1 MFKDRIVFLNGDFV
15 AWNQATVHM
24 MSHSFSRGSAIFE
37 VLSLHKTIAGP
48 GVFRLDKHIER
59 LFKTAELLDMELPIS
74 KEALHEAVIATVKR
88 NGISQGFIKII
99 GFYPQIAFEI
109 IPPQKKLDI
118 SVFVVDPAQDLGGLD
133 FPTKHGTTICISK
146 WCKLDPQSVPIEAK
160 VAANYLNG
168 MMARSEAKTR
178 GFENGI
184 MLDTQ
189 GFIAE
194 GGTESVFLVK
204 DDRLMTPSLGTVLD
218 SITRK
223 SILDAA
229 RSIGIES
236 IEGRLPSELLFKA
249 NEIFLSGTPFKV
261 LPVKQIEDRMIE
273 GTPGPFTRKLSTLL
287 DEIIA
292 GRDER
297 FRHWFFPVKS
307 SRKGLA
313 SL

>member
-1 MFKDRIVFLNGDFV
+1 MLENRIVFLNGDFV

-37 VLSLHKTIAGP
+37 VLGIHETNVGP
-48 GVFRLDKHIER
+48 AVFRLDKHIER

-74 KEALHEAVIATVKR
+74 KEALHESVLATIKR
-88 NGISQGFIKII
+88 NGINQGFIKII

-109 IPPQKKLDI
+109 LPPQKKLDL
-118 SVFVVDPAQDLGGLD
+118 SVFVIDPAEDFEGLS
-133 FPTKHGTTICISK
+133 FLLESGTTLCISK

-168 MMARSEAKTR
+168 IMARSEAKTR

-194 GGTESVFLVK
+194 GGTESIFLVK
-204 DDRLMTPSLGTVLD
+204 DDKLMTPALGTVLD

-223 SILDAA
+223 SILRAA
-229 RSIGIES
+229 QTLGIES
-236 IEGRLPSELLFKA
+236 VEGRLPADFLFKA
-249 NEIFLSGTPFKV
+249 SEIFLSGTPFKV
-261 LPVKQIEDRMIE
+261 LPVKQIEDKVIQS
-273 GTPGPFTRKLSTLL
+273 TPGPFTQKLSALL

-297 FRHWFFPVKS
+297 FKHWFFPVK
-307 SRKGLA
+307 
-313 SL
+313 

>member
-1 MFKDRIVFLNGDFV
+1 MFKDRVVFLNGDFV
-15 AWNQATVHM
+15 AWNQCTVHI
-24 MSHSFSRGSAIFE
+24 MSHSFGRGSAIFE
-37 VLSLHKTIAGP
+37 VLGLHDTNAGP
-48 GVFRLDKHIER
+48 AIFRLDKHLER
-59 LFKTAELLDMELPIS
+59 LFKTAELLGMELPIS
-74 KEALHEAVIATVKR
+74 EEALHEAVMSTVKR

-109 IPPQKKLDI
+109 IPPQKMLDI
-118 SVFVVDPAQDLGGLD
+118 SVFVVDPAQDFGGLD
-133 FPTKHGTTICISK
+133 FPTKNGTTVCISK
-146 WCKLDPQSVPIEAK
+146 WRKLDPQSVPIEAK

-168 MMARSEAKTR
+168 MMARSEARTR

-204 DDRLMTPSLGTVLD
+204 DGRLMTPSLGTVLD

-223 SILDAA
+223 SLLQAVKA
-229 RSIGIES
+229 IGIES
-236 IEGRLPSELLFKA
+236 VEGRLPSKLLFEA

-261 LPVKQIEDRMIE
+261 LPVKQIEDRVIE
-273 GTPGPFTRKLSTLL
+273 GIPGPLTRKLSSLM

-297 FRHWFFPVKS
+297 FKHWFFPVK
-307 SRKGLA
+307 
-313 SL
+313 

>member
-15 AWNQATVHM
+15 AWDQATVHM
-24 MSHSFSRGSAIFE
+24 MSHSFGRGSAIFE
-37 VLSLHKTIAGP
+37 VLSIHETIHGP
-48 GVFRLDKHIER
+48 AVFRLDKHIER

-74 KEALHEAVIATVKR
+74 KDEVHEAVIATIKR

-109 IPPQKKLDI
+109 LPPQKKLDLSI
-118 SVFVVDPAQDLGGLD
+118 FVIDPAQDLGGIN
-133 FPTKHGTTICISK
+133 FPIKNGTTLCISK

-168 MMARSEAKTR
+168 MMARSEAKIR

-194 GGTESVFLVK
+194 GGTESIFLVK

-223 SILDAA
+223 SILRAA
-229 RSIGIES
+229 KILGIES
-236 IEGRLPSELLFKA
+236 VEGRLPADFLFKA

-261 LPVKQIEDRMIE
+261 LPVKRIEDKEIE
-273 GTPGPFTRKLSTLL
+273 GTPGPVTRKLSTLL
-287 DEIIA
+287 DDIIA

-297 FRHWFFPVKS
+297 FRHWFFPV
-307 SRKGLA
+307 
-313 SL
+313 

>member
-1 MFKDRIVFLNGDFV
+1 MLEDRIVFLNGDFID
-15 AWNQATVHM
+15 WNQATVHI

-37 VLSLHKTIAGP
+37 VLGLHETNAGP
-48 GVFRLDKHIER
+48 AVFRLDKHIDR

-74 KEALHEAVIATVKR
+74 KVELHEAVMGTVKR

-99 GFYPQIAFEI
+99 GFYPQVAFEI
-109 IPPQKKLDI
+109 IPPQKMLDLSI
-118 SVFVVDPAQDLGGLD
+118 FVIDPSQDFEGLS
-133 FPTKHGTTICISK
+133 FPIESGTTVCISR

-194 GGTESVFLVK
+194 GGTESIFLVK
-204 DDRLMTPSLGTVLD
+204 DDRLLTPSLGTVLD

-223 SILDAA
+223 SILHAA
-229 RSIGIES
+229 RDIGIEPV
-236 IEGRLPSELLFKA
+236 EARLPSELLFEA

-261 LPVKQIEDRMIE
+261 LPVKQIEDRAIE
-273 GTPGPFTRKLSTLL
+273 GTPGPLTQKLSALL

-292 GRDER
+292 GRDKR
-297 FRHWFFPVKS
+297 FNHWFFPV
-307 SRKGLA
+307 
-313 SL
+313 

>member
-15 AWNQATVHM
+15 AWDQATVHM
-24 MSHSFSRGSAIFE
+24 MSHSFGRGSAIFE
-37 VLSLHKTIAGP
+37 VLGIHETNAGP
-48 GVFRLDKHIER
+48 AVFRLDKHIER
-59 LFKTAELLDMELPIS
+59 LFKTAKLLDMEVPIS
-74 KEALHEAVIATVKR
+74 KEALHEAVITTVKR
-88 NGISQGFIKII
+88 NGVSQGFIKVI

-109 IPPQKKLDI
+109 LPPQKKIDI
-118 SVFVVDPAQDLGGLD
+118 SIFVIDPAQDLGGIN
-133 FPTKHGTTICISK
+133 FPIKSGTTLCISK
-146 WCKLDPQSVPIEAK
+146 WSKLDPQSVPIEAK

-194 GGTESVFLVK
+194 GGTESIFLVK

-223 SILDAA
+223 SILRAA
-229 RSIGIES
+229 KTLGIES
-236 IEGRLPSELLFKA
+236 VEGRLPADFLFKA

-261 LPVKQIEDRMIE
+261 LPVKRIEDKEIE
-273 GTPGPFTRKLSTLL
+273 GTPGPVTRKLSTLL
-287 DEIIA
+287 DDIIS

-297 FRHWFFPVKS
+297 FRHWFFPV
-307 SRKGLA
+307 
-313 SL
+313 

>member
-1 MFKDRIVFLNGDFV
+1 MLEDRIVFLNGDFV
-15 AWNQATVHM
+15 AWNQATVHI
-24 MSHSFSRGSAIFE
+24 MSHSFGRGSAIFE
-37 VLSLHKTIAGP
+37 VLSLHETNAVPAI
-48 GVFRLDKHIER
+48 FRLDKHIER
-59 LFKTAELLDMELPIS
+59 LFKTAELLNMELPIS
-74 KEALHEAVIATVKR
+74 KEALYEAVMATVKR
-88 NGISQGFIKII
+88 NGISKGFIKII

-109 IPPQKKLDI
+109 IPPQKRLDI
-118 SVFVVDPAQDLGGLD
+118 SVFVVDPAQDFGGLD
-133 FPTKHGTTICISK
+133 FPTKRGTTICISR
-146 WCKLDPQSVPIEAK
+146 WRKLDPQSVPIEAK

-168 MMARSEAKTR
+168 MMARSEAKMR

-194 GGTESVFLVK
+194 GGTESIFLVN

-223 SILDAA
+223 SLLQAA
-229 RSIGIES
+229 KAIGIEA
-236 IEGRLPSELLFKA
+236 IEERLPSDLLFEA

-261 LPVKQIEDRMIE
+261 LPVKRIEDQVIE

-297 FRHWFFPVKS
+297 FKHWFFPVK
-307 SRKGLA
+307 G
-313 SL
+313 